1 VKVLA
6 WQEADGSDSMRRIL
20 ALYFSLMAG
29 ACLVIAALQGTM
41 SGVWGGLVCVAAT
54 LVLLGYT
61 TVSDIIAFAKSV
73 RNIARTPDKTE
84 MQ

>member
-1 VKVLA
+1 MKIKF

-29 ACLVIAALQGTM
+29 ACLVIAAFQGTM
-41 SGVWGGLVCVAAT
+41 SGVWAGLVCVAAT

-61 TVSDIIAFAKSV
+61 TIAELKSIV
-73 RNIARTPDKTE
+73 KGIRE
-84 MQ
+84 